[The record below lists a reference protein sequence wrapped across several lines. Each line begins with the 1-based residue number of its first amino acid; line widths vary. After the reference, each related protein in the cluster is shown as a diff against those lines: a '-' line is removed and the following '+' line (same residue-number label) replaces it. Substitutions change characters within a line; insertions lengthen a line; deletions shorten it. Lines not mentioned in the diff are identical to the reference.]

1 MVDAGSH
8 LSQEERWQRPKRL
21 EQARRRARQKPERG
35 RAASVGQDATFTEA
49 GSSSEMPLPRGRG
62 RPKRQDVTATDVTGL
77 KYL

>member
-35 RAASVGQDATFTEA
+35 RVGESLDRLDRGANEAIGVATEGPGAAFLVCPALG
-49 GSSSEMPLPRGRG
+49 G
-62 RPKRQDVTATDVTGL
+62 
-77 KYL
+77 